1 MTARVMASLGEE
13 RWAVTGQG
21 HEADPVLLPCALF
34 TCLPGYAHHLI
45 IYSAKRVIG
54 ATPECAVAAV

>member
-21 HEADPVLLPCALF
+21 HEADPVLLPCALSSPAYLG
-34 TCLPGYAHHLI
+34 TLI
-45 IYSAKRVIG
+45 
-54 ATPECAVAAV
+54 T

>member
-21 HEADPVLLPCALF
+21 HEGDPALLPRSLSSSAYLG
-34 TCLPGYAHHLI
+34 TLI
-45 IYSAKRVIG
+45 
-54 ATPECAVAAV
+54 T